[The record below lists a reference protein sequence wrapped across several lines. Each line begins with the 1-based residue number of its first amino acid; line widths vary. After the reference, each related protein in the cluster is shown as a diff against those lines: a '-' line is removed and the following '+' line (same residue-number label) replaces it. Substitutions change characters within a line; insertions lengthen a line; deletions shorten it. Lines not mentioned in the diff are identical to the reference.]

1 MRDSLY
7 FEGKVIRVGYNVVDL
22 DSKLKELSNE
32 IVEDLE
38 VQICDK
44 DNIKFIL
51 VIGDVVESSVRD
63 MLTSNDVFL
72 SYRRDSDNLNVR
84 DANDTSRS
92 VIVYIE
98 PKGRNCWIIGD
109 SIDLKIGIIVRNH
122 VIGYKI
128 TRRYSF
134 SAKIK
139 EHGGLGNE

>member
-1 MRDSLY
+1 M
-7 FEGKVIRVGYNVVDL
+7 GYNIVDL

-98 PKGRNCWIIGD
+98 PKGRNCWTIGD
-109 SIDLKIGIIVRNH
+109 SVDLKIGIIVRNH
-122 VIGYKI
+122 VIGYTVARKYNF
-128 TRRYSF
+128 T
-134 SAKIK
+134 AKIK
-139 EHGGLGNE
+139 E

>member
-1 MRDSLY
+1 MYILRDTL
-7 FEGKVIRVGYNVVDL
+7 GVKGIGIWMGYDIVDL

-38 VQICDK
+38 VQICDR

-98 PKGRNCWIIGD
+98 PKGRNYWTIGD
-109 SIDLKIGIIVRNH
+109 SVDLKIGIIVRNH
-122 VIGYKI
+122 VIGYKVARKYNF
-128 TRRYSF
+128 TV
-134 SAKIK
+134 KIK
-139 EHGGLGNE
+139 E